1 MDNSEDWWQAFYND
15 TLADMFLARPR
26 ELDATI
32 AFLTEKL
39 NLRPGSVVFDQCCG
53 IGTLSVA
60 LAERGMHAI
69 GVDLSESY
77 IRRGR
82 ETAGKLKL
90 PCDLHQGDAFEF
102 LPDRP
107 CDAAFNWYSSFG
119 YAEDDRRN
127 VQMLRRAFESL
138 RPGGRFALDFPN
150 VPGVLRAFLPAMLH
164 RHSSADGE
172 VLLVRESAI
181 DLPLGMLRQVWTYV
195 FPNGRRVTARSGVKL
210 YMPHVL
216 AEMFRS
222 CEFVDIEFCGSVG
235 GEALALD
242 SPRCICM
249 ARRP

>member
-1 MDNSEDWWQAFYND
+1 MDGSDDWWQQFYNG
-15 TLADMFLARPR
+15 TLADMFLAGPR

-39 NLRPGSVVFDQCCG
+39 NVQPGSTVFDQCCG

-60 LAERGMHAI
+60 LAERGIHVI
-69 GVDLSESY
+69 GVDLCESY
-77 IRRGR
+77 VRRGR
-82 ETAGKLKL
+82 EDADKRKIS
-90 PCDLHQGDAFEF
+90 CDLRPGDAFEF

-119 YAEDDRRN
+119 YAEDDQRN
-127 VQMLRRAFESL
+127 AQMLRRAFDSL

-150 VPGVLRAFLPAMLH
+150 VPGVLRGFMPAILH
-164 RHSSADGE
+164 RHGSADAE
-172 VLLVRESAI
+172 VILMRESVI
-181 DLPLGMLRQVWTYV
+181 DIFRGMLRQEWTYL
-195 FPNGRRVTARSGVKL
+195 FPDGRRLTARSGLKL

-216 AEMFRS
+216 AEMFRA
-222 CEFVDIEFCGSVG
+222 CGFVEIEFCGSVG
-235 GEALALD
+235 GEVLALD